1 MSFLEEFQK
10 QQKALKDSERRNKLT
25 ANETM
30 HQYHGGDQDRLRDHE
45 RAIHNERKK
54 SSHPQ
59 HYGQGH
65 DAHLIPVNAGGD
77 EEDILDCPRSGRSRQ
92 LVEVDFTFGILCY
105 EEEESDEIL
114 LPDPVEA
121 AEIIIPSI
129 IREFSKETK
138 IVCDPKLQSMIV
150 NDDLDIDDWYNG
162 DGDKDGGG
170 SIRYIIKGTVPVTL
184 FVVNVHTESEDE
196 EDDQDDE
203 KVSTITQQQKAL
215 QKFLKRRVSF
225 RPVSTE
231 ELQTSSKEKKQEF
244 IRRKNNNN
252 VGEGEYWVRVRDG
265 RLAGLGITF

>member
-150 NDDLDIDDWYNG
+150 NDDVDIDDWYNG

-196 EDDQDDE
+196 DDDQDDE

-231 ELQTSSKEKKQEF
+231 ELQTSSKEKKT
-244 IRRKNNNN
+244 
-252 VGEGEYWVRVRDG
+252 
-265 RLAGLGITF
+265 GIHSKEKQQ